1 MTIKRI
7 LDDLVDGVKTPER
20 ARSPIDAYITDEEK
34 FERNNPGV
42 GEKDEVK
49 VLIS

>member
-7 LDDLVDGVKTPER
+7 IDDLVDGVKTPER

-42 GEKDEVK
+42 GKIDK
-49 VLIS
+49 SKIR

>member
-1 MTIKRI
+1 MAVRRLI
-7 LDDLVDGVKTPER
+7 DEMVDGVKTPER

-42 GEKDEVK
+42 C
-49 VLIS
+49 